1 MATPDFTPY
10 VDLRLFDK
18 TAQTIYD
25 ESVEYA
31 KTAFP
36 EFNPRPGTPEN
47 AILEAASVQTESLI
61 TAINRLPNS
70 LMQGLLSLMGFERI
84 AATPAE
90 ANVTFD
96 VTINTGVTIASGTVV
111 SFDVFDGDGVLT
123 QYLYE
128 TSEDLEIA
136 SGNTSGTV
144 AVTAVTPS
152 QYPDIPSGSTL
163 TLISTS
169 PYILTVEMDSVSTVG
184 TNAETDTDYF
194 NRAVRFLASLN
205 ASLVTASQMTNYI
218 STTYPTV
225 ARFKVYDLTASSD
238 MTFAASDESGS
249 VTVSLCDSDG
259 NAISS
264 AQKTIIENDLESRI
278 VAGVSVDMHDTEVV
292 LVDVA
297 IDVISEPN
305 YSTATVALAVT
316 AAIEAYLSV
325 AGWDWKESVDS
336 KYLSSVASRV
346 PGVRYVDTCVCTLP
360 ASSSVA
366 TESGDNVTI
375 LEKGVIPVGSCT
387 TTAVSGV

>member
-10 VDLRLFDK
+10 VDLTLFDK

-36 EFNPRPGTPEN
+36 EFNPRPGTTEN
-47 AILEAASVQTESLI
+47 AILEASSVQTESLI

-70 LMQGLLSLMGFERI
+70 LMQGLLSLMGFDRI
-84 AATPAE
+84 SATPSQ
-90 ANVTFD
+90 ANITFE
-96 VTINTGVTIASGTVV
+96 VTINTGVTIAAGTVV
-111 SFDVFDGDGVLT
+111 SFDVFDSDGVLT

-144 AVTAVTPS
+144 SATAVTPS
-152 QYPDIPSGSTL
+152 QYPDIPAASTL

-169 PYILTVEMDSVSTVG
+169 PFILTVTMGSVSTVG
-184 TNAETDTDYF
+184 TDAETDTDYF

-218 STTYPTV
+218 STAYPTV
-225 ARFKVYDLTASSD
+225 ARFKVYDLTDSSD
-238 MTFAASDESGS
+238 MEFSAADAPGS

-278 VAGVSVDMHDTEVV
+278 VAGVSVDMHDTQVI
-292 LVDVA
+292 LVDVT
-297 IDVISEPN
+297 INVVSEPN

-316 AAIEAYLSV
+316 DAIEAYLSV
-325 AGWDWKESVDS
+325 AGWDWKETVDS
-336 KYLSSVASRV
+336 KYLSSIASRV
-346 PGVRYVDTCVCTLP
+346 PGVRYVDTCVSELA
-360 ASSSVA
+360 ASSSLA
-366 TESGDNVTI
+366 TESGNNVTI
-375 LEKGVIPVGSCT
+375 LEKGVIPIGNCT
-387 TTAVSGV
+387 TTAVSGT